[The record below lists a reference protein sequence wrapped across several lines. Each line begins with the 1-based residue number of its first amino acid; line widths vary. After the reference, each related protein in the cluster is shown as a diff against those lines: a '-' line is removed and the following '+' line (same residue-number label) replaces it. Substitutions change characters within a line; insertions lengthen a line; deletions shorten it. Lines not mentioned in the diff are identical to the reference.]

1 MNKNGT
7 LQAVEMLT
15 ANNIN
20 ENLKKKYGTSVNEYM
35 SREHSKEVLQQ
46 INTLRNLFAKYGKSK
61 NDTLTIEELQDFLS
75 KINVNTQ
82 NNITQEEVIKILNLL
97 KMNPNEEITVSQ
109 FIQEYISFEDKLKI
123 DNKKYEKA
131 LDELTQQIN
140 KCQEKIIN
148 SSDEIEISDGLTNK
162 SSFLIYYGHRS
173 PRFNF

>member
-162 SSFLIYYGHRS
+162 SSLFITVIEARAI
-173 PRFNF
+173 